1 LKVTT
6 SKLMVSMVL
15 LAAAMIFIIS
25 GCSSAATPAPTTPAA
40 SAANSTPT
48 TPATYPNSGLLVS
61 DVWLKAHLTDSNLT
75 IIDTRTDASYGGG
88 HIQGA
93 INLGPGLFDTTNAA
107 GDNTVLKSGPEVAT
121 IFGQNGVSNNSTIVI
136 YSDGNDTNSGRVFWD
151 LEYLGQKDMHIL
163 DGGFGKWKSD
173 GNAAVTDKTAK
184 AAATYTPAVN
194 AATLATKADVLNSLG
209 KSSYVIVDSRN
220 AADWVVKRIPGSI
233 NILMGDYLNSDQTV
247 KSFSDLTAF
256 LAAKGITPDKKVITH
271 CYIGYRSA
279 QAYFIF
285 RLMGYSVSNYDGSTT
300 EWFADPSL
308 PTAPN

>member
-1 LKVTT
+1 LKRTT
-6 SKLMVSMVL
+6 SQLMVSMVI
-15 LAAAMIFIIS
+15 LAAALILIIS
-25 GCSSAATPAPTTPAA
+25 GCSSAATPALTTAAA
-40 SAANSTPT
+40 SAANSTSA

-75 IIDTRTDASYGGG
+75 IIDTRPDASYAGG

-93 INLGPGLFDTTNAA
+93 INLGPGLLDTTNAA
-107 GDNTVLKSGPEVAT
+107 GDNTALKSAPELAT
-121 IFGQNGVSNNSTIVI
+121 IFGQNGVSSSSTIVI
-136 YSDGNDTNSGRVFWD
+136 YSDGNDTNSGRVLWD

-184 AAATYTPAVN
+184 AAGTYSPAVN
-194 AATLATKADVLNSLG
+194 AATLATKTDVLNSLG
-209 KSSYVIVDSRN
+209 KTGYVIVDSRN
-220 AADWVVKRIPGSI
+220 ATDWVVKRIPGSI

-256 LAAKGITPDKKVITH
+256 LGTKGITPDKKVIVH
-271 CYIGYRSA
+271 CYVGYRSA